1 MHLVLATTGQQPVL
15 AEAESTV
22 LVVVVGWSV
31 PITCWRIRR
40 GLSNTITITEEDMYV
55 KAAKMFEVKV
65 SLN

>member
-1 MHLVLATTGQQPVL
+1 MHLVLATTEQQPVL
-15 AEAESTV
+15 VEAESTV

-31 PITCWRIRR
+31 QITCWRVRR
-40 GLSNTITITEEDMYV
+40 GLSNTITITEEGMYV